1 VVVKVKCALCGRVI
15 DLSALYEVYFEIE
28 TNVYACFDCKG
39 LAEDEML
46 RQHLKNKLIEGGK

>member
-1 VVVKVKCALCGRVI
+1 VKVKCALCGRVI